1 MPPEASQPLAPAVEV
16 PDREDVLEILREEL
30 RAVNDEIPAVI
41 EPDDR
46 LEEAVGLDSLDIIEF
61 VARIEYRYHVLVP
74 DDDWQQLTTLDAIAD
89 YMLLRL
95 EHG

>member
-1 MPPEASQPLAPAVEV
+1 MPPESPQPLAPPVKV
-16 PDREDVLEILREEL
+16 PDRGEVLEILEEEL

-41 EPDDR
+41 QPDHH

-74 DDDWQQLTTLDAIAD
+74 DDDWQHLTTLDAVAD
-89 YMLLRL
+89 YMLRRL

>member
-1 MPPEASQPLAPAVEV
+1 MPPEAPHPLAPQVEA
-16 PDREDVLEILREEL
+16 PNREDLLEILEEEL
-30 RAVNDEIPAVI
+30 RAVNDEIPAVV
-41 EPDDR
+41 EPDHH
-46 LEEAVGLDSLDIIEF
+46 LEEAIGLDSLDVIEF